1 MTPVC
6 VQFTKL
12 TSTNTLVMPQCV
24 FYSSGEFGLVWFLL
38 LVWFGFAF
46 DFVFVCFC
54 FVFLMN
60 TGLILF
66 FCLWTSN
73 SPEPLH
79 TQFFEDAV
87 ISLLNNFGHYS
98 QISDGCCYV
107 YLCLCLLVYMSVFMP
122 VSNGLLYRYLQV
134 WTSKPSRIVLF
145 AQDCFGNPRSF
156 VFPFEIWLVFFL
168 FLCKMRWDFHWN
180 HIQSPNGFL

>member
-1 MTPVC
+1 MFLFINICFCHLAPSQRHT
-6 VQFTKL
+6 FRSL
-12 TSTNTLVMPQCV
+12 THLKVLFV
-24 FYSSGEFGLVWFLL
+24 FFCFI
-38 LVWFGFAF
+38 
-46 DFVFVCFC
+46 FVFVCFC

-134 WTSKPSRIVLF
+134 
-145 AQDCFGNPRSF
+145 
-156 VFPFEIWLVFFL
+156 
-168 FLCKMRWDFHWN
+168 
-180 HIQSPNGFL
+180 